1 MSSRLKGLLVPRVRL
16 YCCMWEPFHSY
27 HACETL
33 SILHPK
39 AQWLGIKHMRLC
51 PLVMSQHVS
60 RTNSVCVSPSQSAH
74 FSSGNLVPTGPLLFV
89 SFLLFGVRSQV
100 PSQFLP
106 KRSWG
111 GGEWGAQ
118 APTKEPMRWNF
129 IVSSIPQGHA
139 VCLGLIYFSVLWEQ
153 RGSHFLWFAK
163 LIHLTKIVGKCLVL
177 SWLLWRSKVLN
188 KPDLKR
194 TLEYLS
200 QRIWDPEPRRKWG
213 LSWGPLRKVS
223 WAFSPGPRVRC
234 ARALENGRW
243 ADVPSLT

>member
-39 AQWLGIKHMRLC
+39 AQWLGTKHMRLC

-111 GGEWGAQ
+111 GGEREEVCGL
-118 APTKEPMRWNF
+118 
-129 IVSSIPQGHA
+129 HA
-139 VCLGLIYFSVLWEQ
+139 DTL
-153 RGSHFLWFAK
+153 
-163 LIHLTKIVGKCLVL
+163 LVL
-177 SWLLWRSKVLN
+177 CKGLEHPQVLL
-188 KPDLKR
+188 P
-194 TLEYLS
+194 
-200 QRIWDPEPRRKWG
+200 WDAGKDNCISVCVHLWG
-213 LSWGPLRKVS
+213 L
-223 WAFSPGPRVRC
+223 
-234 ARALENGRW
+234 
-243 ADVPSLT
+243 